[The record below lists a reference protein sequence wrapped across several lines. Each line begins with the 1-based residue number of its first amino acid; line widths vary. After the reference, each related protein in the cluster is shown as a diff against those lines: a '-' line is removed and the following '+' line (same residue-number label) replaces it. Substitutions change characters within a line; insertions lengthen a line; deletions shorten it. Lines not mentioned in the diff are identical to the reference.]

1 MPAKDT
7 QPRPSPPESSA
18 STATPPQDETGG
30 PRKARTRQPRKCP
43 APVARKSH
51 RPLANSTGAASTG
64 CALDYAVLILQSIE
78 YGLPIAED
86 DPRPAEGSSGAH
98 GAGPRT
104 RRSPRR
110 SRTATARPPP
120 SSAAPSKSPQST
132 ASAGAAC
139 GRPIH
144 RKPPKPASRSPI
156 GPTRKHPG
164 PPAAAKE
171 RPLAGT
177 RLTEATRQQAKIQ
190 KYAHMVRSLN
200 PRHQR

>member
-1 MPAKDT
+1 MRFRPATAPSSSPPHAECANQRRWRQRK
-7 QPRPSPPESSA
+7 QPPCQQRIPNPGHRPRNHRPAPSPP
-18 STATPPQDETGG
+18 PRDETGG

-104 RRSPRR
+104 RRSPRK
-110 SRTATARPPP
+110 SRTATARPPFLCCAIQI
-120 SSAAPSKSPQST
+120 AAIYRVRWSRLRETDPSK
-132 ASAGAAC
+132 AA
-139 GRPIH
+139 
-144 RKPPKPASRSPI
+144 
-156 GPTRKHPG
+156 
-164 PPAAAKE
+164 
-171 RPLAGT
+171 
-177 RLTEATRQQAKIQ
+177 EARQQVADWA
-190 KYAHMVRSLN
+190 YA
-200 PRHQR
+200 